1 MFGLIQL
8 ASYKRRASNT
18 PKRARYCTVR
28 CTFRCILR
36 NTSRAISAGLILA
49 IIGGC
54 QSSDDPKAQMSQSDP
69 LAIPALGNVE
79 YHTYILANE
88 LFADLRPSRQA
99 RYAVAGFVPVDT
111 MKYNKNDQHPLMM
124 LGHQLEQGM
133 MTEATKRGFTTQ
145 EFKLSNDIIVNDES
159 DRVLTRNIDQLS
171 DIERV
176 DFYITGTLVYQQS
189 GAVVNARI
197 INVRNKDV
205 VAAATRFFPA
215 EIFWEEERVTSRNG
229 RLYRTEGGR

>member
-1 MFGLIQL
+1 M
-8 ASYKRRASNT
+8 
-18 PKRARYCTVR
+18 R

-69 LAIPALGNVE
+69 LAVPALGNVE

-111 MKYNKNDQHPLMM
+111 LMM

-133 MTEATKRGFTTQ
+133 ITEATKRGFTTQ

-176 DFYITGTLVYQQS
+176 DIYITGTLVYQQS